1 MSDDSLKKNSANK
14 WTLLSEGPDDTF
26 KLGKVFGL
34 KAISGG
40 VIALIGPLGAGKT
53 RFVQGLASGLGLE
66 SSNIN
71 SPTYS
76 LVHLHNTGRLPL
88 CHVDLYRLSHS
99 DEIESLGIE
108 DDLESD
114 GVAAI
119 EWADKG
125 LAILPPGRI
134 ILEINDRNENQR
146 EIVLQG
152 SDAKHRDWIEA
163 VMASSDLMQLKE
175 TDHP

>member
-1 MSDDSLKKNSANK
+1 MSDASLEKNDAK
-14 WTLLSEGPDDTF
+14 RTLRSEGPNDTF

-53 RFVQGLASGLGLE
+53 RFVQGLASGLGIP
-66 SSNIN
+66 SSNVN

-76 LVHLHNTGRLPL
+76 LVHLHNDGRLPL

-134 ILEINDRNENQR
+134 ILEINDEDGDQR

-152 SDAKHRDWIEA
+152 SDTKHRDWIEA
-163 VMASSDLMQLKE
+163 VLTSSPLLQLKE